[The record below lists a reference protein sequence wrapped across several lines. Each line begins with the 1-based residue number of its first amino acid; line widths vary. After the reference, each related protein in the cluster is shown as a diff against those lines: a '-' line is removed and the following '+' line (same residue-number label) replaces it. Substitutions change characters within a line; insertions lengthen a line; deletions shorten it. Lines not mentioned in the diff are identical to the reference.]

1 MSARHAGAAAGA
13 RQIECTI
20 NGIGERA
27 GNASLEEVGMA
38 IALRGADELG
48 GLRTGLNPAFIYPT
62 SKMVSDFT
70 GMVVQPHKA
79 IVGANAFA
87 HESGIH
93 QDGMLK
99 NRGTYEIM
107 SPETIGLSR
116 AESDVGV
123 VLGKHSGRNALRT
136 RLAAMG
142 YELSA
147 DALNEVFKRFKTLC
161 DSKKRVYD
169 EDIVALVSDEAG
181 QVCSLPLSTALLC
194 VNL

>member
-1 MSARHAGAAAGA
+1 
-13 RQIECTI
+13 
-20 NGIGERA
+20 
-27 GNASLEEVGMA
+27 MA
-38 IALRGADELG
+38 IALRGVEQLG
-48 GLRTGLNPAFIYPT
+48 GLRTGVNPAFIYPT
-62 SKMVSDFT
+62 SKLVSDFT
-70 GMVVQPHKA
+70 GMAVQPHKA

-107 SPETIGLSR
+107 TPESIGLSR

-136 RLAAMG
+136 RLAHMG
-142 YELSA
+142 YVLEQE
-147 DALNEVFKRFKTLC
+147 ALNEVFKRFKTLC

-169 EDIVALVSDEAG
+169 EDIVALVSDEVS
-181 QVCSLPLSTALLC
+181 QVRLPVPCAAC
-194 VNL
+194 WRDCR